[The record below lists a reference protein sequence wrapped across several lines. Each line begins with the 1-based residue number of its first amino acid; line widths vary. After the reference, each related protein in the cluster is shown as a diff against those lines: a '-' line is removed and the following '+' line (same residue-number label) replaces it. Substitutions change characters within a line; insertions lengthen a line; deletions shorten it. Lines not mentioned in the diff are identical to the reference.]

1 MEKYSW
7 KARFSTARKVKNG
20 KYYQLGLAEDKY
32 DFKNYILF
40 QKPYELSKDE
50 NPETEHNGLYAEA
63 NGDICFN
70 KVEYVKLSSVT
81 LEALIYGAL
90 FEIDITEAKITGKFK
105 EYAQE
110 IFGDKLTFIDKR

>member
-1 MEKYSW
+1 M
-7 KARFSTARKVKNG
+7 G
-20 KYYQLGLAEDKY
+20 
-32 DFKNYILF
+32 
-40 QKPYELSKDE
+40 
-50 NPETEHNGLYAEA
+50 
-63 NGDICFN
+63 N